1 MINDIVSKRTLHRS
15 TVTPMPNRQIAAP
28 LQAAQNADG
37 ASRSRFALWPFI
49 LAVALLLLCVA
60 CNAPSQQAAAP
71 QGKARDAAI
80 DKPQAAKPHVGFAS
94 RQKWIDHY
102 RKHGREFG
110 SISKEQ
116 YLLKAQEL
124 RDHPA
129 GGDILEHVRPDGV
142 ITRFDRATG
151 DFIAFNDD
159 GVIRTYFRPNDGEA
173 YFRRQARRR
182 H

>member
-1 MINDIVSKRTLHRS
+1 VDRSLLKKHR
-15 TVTPMPNRQIAAP
+15 
-28 LQAAQNADG
+28 
-37 ASRSRFALWPFI
+37 
-49 LAVALLLLCVA
+49 
-60 CNAPSQQAAAP
+60 
-71 QGKARDAAI
+71 
-80 DKPQAAKPHVGFAS
+80 H
-94 RQKWIDHY
+94 
-102 RKHGREFG
+102 EFG

-129 GGDILEHVRPDGV
+129 GGDILENVRPDGV

-151 DFIAFNDD
+151 DFIAFNAG

-173 YFRRQARRR
+173 YFRRQTLRR

>member
-1 MINDIVSKRTLHRS
+1 MLNQ
-15 TVTPMPNRQIAAP
+15 QIAAP
-28 LQAAQNADG
+28 FQAAQKTDG
-37 ASRSRFALWPFI
+37 ASRSGFALWPFI
-49 LAVALLLLCVA
+49 LAIAFLLLCVA
-60 CNAPSQQAAAP
+60 CNAPSQQPATP
-71 QGKARDAAI
+71 QGKKGYAALE
-80 DKPQAAKPHVGFAS
+80 KPQAAKSHVGFAS
-94 RQKWIDHY
+94 RQKWIDHFQ
-102 RKHGREFG
+102 KHGREFG

-124 RDHPA
+124 RDRPA
-129 GGDILEHVRPDGV
+129 GGNILEHARPDGV

-151 DFIAFNDD
+151 DFIAFNAD